1 MFILTLIIKDF
12 WHVIHV
18 KDEKI
23 IIAFGEHV
31 RKLRLEK
38 GLSQADLA
46 YKFDPQISTN
56 QIGRI
61 ERGEIN
67 TTISTIKFIAKAL
80 EVSIQELFEFDK

>member
-1 MFILTLIIKDF
+1 MLTLINKDF
-12 WHVIHV
+12 WYVINV
-18 KDEKI
+18 KDQEF

-31 RKLRLEK
+31 RKLRLKK

-67 TTISTIKFIAKAL
+67 TSISTIKIISKAL
-80 EVSIQELFEFDK
+80 EVSIQDLFDFDK